1 MPKVTPSI
9 CTGPGQP
16 ADLSGFE
23 PSRATSFGAA
33 VLALRNRLGKSQAA
47 VAAAARLA
55 AGYYSDIEN
64 NRRPAPP
71 RPTALRI
78 AAALS
83 LGPEQTAC
91 LVALA
96 DVERAAVLTDA
107 HLAPEVRALLRAVRL
122 AAPRL
127 TPSAVSRMRQTLQE
141 CCE

>member
-9 CTGPGQP
+9 CPGPDQP

-23 PSRATSFGAA
+23 LSGATSFGTA
-33 VLALRNRLGKSQAA
+33 VLALRNRLGKSQSA
-47 VAAAARLA
+47 VATAARLA

-83 LGPEQTAC
+83 LAPEQAAC
-91 LVALA
+91 LAGLA
-96 DVERAAVLTDA
+96 DVERAAVRTDA

-127 TPSAVSRMRQTLQE
+127 TPAAVSRVRQALQE

>member
-1 MPKVTPSI
+1 MPTVIPSI
-9 CTGPGQP
+9 CTEPGQL
-16 ADLSGFE
+16 AELSGLE
-23 PSRATSFGAA
+23 LSWATSFGTA
-33 VLALRNRLGKSQAA
+33 VLALRSRLGKSQSA

-83 LGPEQTAC
+83 LGPEQAAC
-91 LVALA
+91 LAALA
-96 DVERAAVLTDA
+96 DVERAAVGTDA
-107 HLAPEVRALLRAVRL
+107 HLPPEVRALLRAVRL

-127 TPSAVSRMRQTLQE
+127 TPAAVSRVRQALQE
-141 CCE
+141 CCK